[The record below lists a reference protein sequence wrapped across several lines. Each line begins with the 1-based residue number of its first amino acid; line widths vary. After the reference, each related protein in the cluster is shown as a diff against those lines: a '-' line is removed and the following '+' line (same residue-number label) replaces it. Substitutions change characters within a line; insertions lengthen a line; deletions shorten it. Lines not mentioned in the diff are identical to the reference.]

1 MPARDRTDNTTEV
14 GLLDALLD
22 AYQGEIFGVAMYRRV
37 TESLDDPWQR
47 WQWECL
53 TRVEVELR
61 DELAAA
67 LVRLGHTAIPDEG
80 EHAAGLAEA
89 ERIVGLP
96 WLEMLHEFTCDL
108 PPLVER
114 YSAIAVD
121 HESAVDVVGCRE
133 VLDRLVRHEVA
144 SIEFH
149 RGELAGRAP
158 IDSIGPV
165 VDLLTGPIP
174 DPPIE
179 RAS

>member
-1 MPARDRTDNTTEV
+1 MSTRDRTETTTEV

-22 AYQGEIFGVAMYRRV
+22 AYQGEVLGVAMYRRI

-53 TRVEVELR
+53 TRVEIELR

-67 LVRLGHTAIPDEG
+67 LLRLGHTAIPDDG

-96 WLEMLHEFTCDL
+96 WLEMLHEFTYDL

-114 YSAIAVD
+114 YSAIAVN
-121 HESAVDVVGCRE
+121 HESTVDLVGCRE

-149 RGELAGRAP
+149 HAELAGRAP

-165 VDLLTGPIP
+165 VALLAGPIP
-174 DPPIE
+174 DPPNE
-179 RAS
+179 